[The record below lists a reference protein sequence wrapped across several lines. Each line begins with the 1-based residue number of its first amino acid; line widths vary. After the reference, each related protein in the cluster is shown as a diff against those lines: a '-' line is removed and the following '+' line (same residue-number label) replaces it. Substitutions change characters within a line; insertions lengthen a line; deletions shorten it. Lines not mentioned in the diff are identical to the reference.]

1 VDNAYRSDE
10 ENPYTLAE
18 HFMSFTDA
26 IWADVF
32 SKQAPTD
39 SFQRAIQSVYV
50 DLLIQLATDESP
62 DRVSDAAAM
71 AYSELA
77 RIDKAIS
84 DLLVEGVKDP
94 LAKAHLLEVR
104 HRIRGVID
112 TEQ

>member
-1 VDNAYRSDE
+1 
-10 ENPYTLAE
+10 
-18 HFMSFTDA
+18 MSFTDA

-84 DLLVEGVKDP
+84 DLLVEGSQRPVGQG
-94 LAKAHLLEVR
+94 ALLEVQ
-104 HRIRGVID
+104 HRIRGVVD
-112 TEQ
+112 TE